1 MTRRK
6 IKLSL
11 IDDYIKIV
19 QIKNFSNNSF
29 DEFTLNEKSERNL
42 TEIHNLSTLLE
53 KTLESLFE
61 TLKLNDLSFCIL
73 KKELDQ
79 NNSLFFKTNSQNVE
93 HNITIS
99 LLTINTIIS
108 NLKSKIDNLKINFH
122 SNIFA
127 KI

>member
-108 NLKSKIDNLKINFH
+108 NLKSNIDNLKINFH